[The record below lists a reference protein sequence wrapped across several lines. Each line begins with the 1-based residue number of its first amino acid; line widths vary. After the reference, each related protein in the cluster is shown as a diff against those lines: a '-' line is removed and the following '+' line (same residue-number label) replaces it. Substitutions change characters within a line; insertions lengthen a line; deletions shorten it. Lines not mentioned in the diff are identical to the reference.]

1 MALADVV
8 RETAAASTGRAAG
21 GRRDAVGD
29 RRGARD
35 RLQAAARA
43 GFDPSRAVGTGRER
57 DTPRSAARV
66 HAEIAAGAGRHA
78 VRRGRPG
85 RAPRPGAPLARAA
98 APRSRA
104 RDAAAASCRARRRTE
119 RRGDVQTLRTLR
131 WPAADVLE
139 SAASRAA
146 EGRATAAA
154 RSARSAAA
162 APSGGAARS
171 RGTRRSSGPARS
183 SGAAAGT
190 AGSRAATYSASAT
203 GARPTAA
210 GHHGDQREDRESSR
224 DILVATDRRKW
235 RSLPATVGVDS
246 RIVHG
251 KLFEQAAC
259 RERVYGGGA
268 QRPPAWFANGR
279 SSRLEITVPF
289 GAT

>member
-66 HAEIAAGAGRHA
+66 HAEIAAGAGRH
-78 VRRGRPG
+78 
-85 RAPRPGAPLARAA
+85 
-98 APRSRA
+98 
-104 RDAAAASCRARRRTE
+104 AAASCRARRRTE